1 MWYVGIDVHKKI
13 CSACIVD
20 REGKVVEELTFP
32 NTSYGIDMLLEAISG
47 HEAKAVIESTGNLW
61 LRVYLA
67 LEEEGIEVVLANP
80 SKTRAIA
87 EARIKTDKLD
97 AETLAQLLRAD
108 LVAPCY
114 VPPGEVREL
123 RSLIRHRMTLVR
135 DRTRVKMR
143 VHSLLD
149 KYEFRYEGRDAFGR
163 SGIQWLRDISVELS
177 EVDSLAL
184 LTELRHVEVLNQLIG
199 EVESAIAKE
208 ARESDDARLLMTI
221 PGVDF
226 YTAMLF
232 TSEVG
237 DIHRFPSA
245 SKLVSWMGLAP
256 SVHQS
261 GSTRYTGR
269 ITKQG
274 SKRLR
279 WILVQAAWSASRCD
293 DHFHEKF
300 RRIARRRGSRV
311 AVVAVAREL
320 VVAMYHMLVRREPY
334 RWARSGLP
342 RDKLMRMERIAR
354 NAEKRWGAPAM
365 GAIP

>member
-1 MWYVGIDVHKKI
+1 MWYIGIDVHKKI

-20 REGKVVEELTFP
+20 RKGRTIDELSFP
-32 NTSYGIDMLLEAISG
+32 NTSYGIDMLLESIGG

-61 LRVYLA
+61 LRVYIA

-80 SKTRAIA
+80 VKTRAIA
-87 EARIKTDKLD
+87 EARIKTDKMD

-114 VPPGEVREL
+114 VPPSEVREL
-123 RSLIRHRMTLVR
+123 RNLIRHRMTLVK
-135 DRTRVKMR
+135 DRTRIKMR

-149 KYEFRYEGRDAFGR
+149 KYEFRFEGRDAFGK
-163 SGIQWLRDISVELS
+163 SGIQWHRDISVELS

-184 LTELRHVEVLNQLIG
+184 LTELRHVEVLNQLVG
-199 EVESAIAKE
+199 EVDGSIAKR
-208 ARESDDARLLMTI
+208 ARESDDVRLLMTI

-245 SKLVSWMGLAP
+245 SKLVSWIGLAP
-256 SVHQS
+256 RVHQS
-261 GSTRYTGR
+261 GSTSYTGR
-269 ITKQG
+269 ITKMG
-274 SKRLR
+274 SKRIR

-293 DHFHEKF
+293 EHFGEKF
-300 RRIARRRGSRV
+300 RRIARRRGNRV
-311 AVVAVAREL
+311 AVVAIAREL
-320 VVAMYHMLVRREPY
+320 VVAMYHMLVRHEPY
-334 RWARSGLP
+334 RWAKDGLT
-342 RDKLMRMERIAR
+342 RDKLNRMERIAR
-354 NAEKRWGAPAM
+354 SAEKRWGDAP
-365 GAIP
+365 GRAIP